1 MEFNIYQQLLLT
13 GLAAFLFFLISAVFS
28 RLISKQETLE
38 TYQRRKIL
46 VRVRDMLSALF
57 LIANIIIWNSQLRTI
72 ATTLAVIAVAIV
84 IATKEYILNIT
95 GFLFRSTAHFFTI
108 GDRIDTGDIRG
119 DVIDQTLVGVWI
131 LEIGP
136 GTNQYTGRTVFI
148 PNSLFLSTSVK
159 NETRMM
165 RDYVFHLI
173 SFPLTADDDWE
184 MYEKILLEIANQI
197 VAPYEKAIRDNLRIL
212 SRRHGLDAPAF
223 EPRIFIQMPDP
234 EKINLVLR
242 MPVPI
247 QRRGR
252 VEQQVIREYLSQKQA
267 LLDGKR
273 LGKKT
278 LR

>member
-1 MEFNIYQQLLLT
+1 MELKLYQKMLLT
-13 GLAAFLFFLISAVFS
+13 GLAAVLFFLINAVFS

-38 TYQRRKIL
+38 TYKRRKIL
-46 VRVRDMLSALF
+46 VRVRDVLSALF
-57 LIANIIIWNSQLRTI
+57 LVANILIWHSQLRTI

-95 GFLFRSTAHFFTI
+95 GFLFRSTAHVFTI

-148 PNSLFLSTSVK
+148 PNSLFLSISVK

-173 SFPLTADDDWE
+173 TFPLRADDDWE
-184 MYEKILLEIANQI
+184 TYENILLEIANQI
-197 VAPYEKAIRDNLRIL
+197 VAPYEKEIRENLKIL
-212 SRRHGLDAPAF
+212 ARRHGLDAPAF
-223 EPRIFIQMPDP
+223 EPRIYIQMPDP
-234 EKINLVLR
+234 EKINLMLR

-252 VEQQVIREYLSQKQA
+252 VEQQVIREFLSRKQV
-267 LLDGKR
+267 LIESTKSE
-273 LGKKT
+273 KKT
-278 LR
+278 ST